1 MTSQPWYVYCFGLIV
16 LPCIRNLFRKG
27 KQHAKES
34 AALSVALSVRSLSG
48 SARDSF
54 LHGRKKA
61 GTSLD
66 FTDGRLVLRQSGRA
80 LP

>member
-1 MTSQPWYVYCFGLIV
+1 MLRTVLRLLLLCLFGLCPA
-16 LPCIRNLFRKG
+16 LPGTASCMG
-27 KQHAKES
+27 E
-34 AALSVALSVRSLSG
+34 
-48 SARDSF
+48 
-54 LHGRKKA
+54 KKA